1 MLWGGASGS
10 LEVRAEG
17 GATHLRA
24 RFPYGQATE
33 LAPGRREV
41 IASRAFAERIEAG
54 AEIHLL
60 SGHSYD
66 RPLASTMAGNL
77 SLRDGDDALEITAE
91 IEDGTSWARDFLAA
105 HRSGLIKG
113 LSPGFRVSAGGERVE
128 QRGDGLLRTITKA
141 ALFEVSTV
149 TRPAYP
155 QAQIEARC
163 WGAATVAGDNGSP
176 HPLYRWRI

>member
-10 LEVRAEG
+10 LEVRQTG
-17 GATHLRA
+17 GATRLSA

-33 LAPGRREV
+33 LAPGRLEV
-41 IASRAFAERIEAG
+41 IAARAFAERIEAG

-163 WGAATVAGDNGSP
+163 WGAEVPDVGKFRP
-176 HPLYRWRI
+176 HPFHRWRA